1 MTQRTM
7 NQLEREFD
15 DESTGVPV
23 AGSER
28 EKGVLLD
35 ELLERVRHHS
45 VRFLADVSRSPRS
58 LRVRAGDVS
67 FDIEWSE
74 SGHDGAQGGDAVP
87 VVTESDDAAPREHDS
102 LMSPTVGVYYAAP
115 EPGAEPFVRAGDAVE
130 QGQQVGIVEAMKL
143 MIPVRAE
150 RACRI
155 VEPLK
160 ANGESVEYGEA
171 LFTVTPVDED

>member
-1 MTQRTM
+1 MTQRAM
-7 NQLEREFD
+7 NRLEREFD
-15 DESTGVPV
+15 DESTGVPA
-23 AGSER
+23 AGSEY
-28 EKGVLLD
+28 EKRVLLD

-74 SGHDGAQGGDAVP
+74 SGHDVMEAGDTASVVTERGDAV
-87 VVTESDDAAPREHDS
+87 TREHDS
-102 LMSPTVGVYYAAP
+102 LVSPTVGVYYEAP

-171 LFTVTPVDED
+171 LFTVTSVDED